1 MKTRTVSSLLAG
13 ALLVSLAACAAV
25 PARPPA
31 NAMPDAVRLAPERHF
46 VVTVRDAPR
55 RKAASSGYG
64 RNRATY
70 GPGSAARA
78 AAAGIAED
86 YGLQEAASWPIGLL
100 GVHCIVYAVPPAADP
115 RELLARLSTDRRVES
130 AQPLVTFETQSSTS
144 YNDPYARLQNSLALL
159 NVPQAQQWSRGSGVR
174 VAIVDTGVDTAHPD
188 LQGRIATVRNYVD
201 ADAPAFAADAHGTA
215 VAGVIAAVANNGIGI
230 AGIAPD
236 VRLLVYKACW
246 QDQTRPGSAVCNSF
260 TLAQSIAAAIEA
272 KADVVNLSLAGP
284 PDPLLARIVAKGQ
297 GRGAVFVGAAPPD
310 GASSGFPGNV
320 AGVLTVD
327 APGRRSGAP
336 AAIVAP
342 GLEVLTLV
350 PGARYDFAS
359 GSSLAA
365 AHTSGVVALM
375 RQLDPKLRADDVA
388 QVLASTSHAVASPG
402 GRFVAIDACA
412 ALVAVRKQGLCG
424 SSGQASVAQDR
435 ARTPND

>member
-1 MKTRTVSSLLAG
+1 VTTRTVSSLLAG
-13 ALLVSLAACAAV
+13 ALVVSLAACAAE

-31 NAMPDAVRLAPERHF
+31 NAMPDAVRMAPERHF

-55 RKAASSGYG
+55 RKTPGYRRSRAAGYG
-64 RNRATY
+64 PSN
-70 GPGSAARA
+70 AARD
-78 AAAGIAED
+78 AAAGIATD

-100 GVHCIVYAVPPAADP
+100 GVHCIVYAAPATVDP
-115 RELLARLSTDRRVES
+115 RDLLARLSSDRRVES
-130 AQPLVTFETQSSTS
+130 AQRLVTFETQSSTS

-159 NVPQAQQWSRGSGVR
+159 NVPQAQQWSRGRGVR

-188 LQGRIATVRNYVD
+188 LQGRTATVHNFVD
-201 ADAPAFAADAHGTA
+201 TDAAAFGTDAHGTA

-246 QDQTRPGSAVCNSF
+246 HDAAESSAVCNSF
-260 TLAQSIAAAIEA
+260 TLAQSIAAAVEA
-272 KADVVNLSLAGP
+272 EADVVNLSFAGP

-297 GRGAVFVGAAPPD
+297 RQGAVFVGAAPPD
-310 GASSGFPGNV
+310 GAATGFPGNV
-320 AGVLTVD
+320 PGVVTVD
-327 APGRRSGAP
+327 APGRRTGTP

-342 GLEVLTLV
+342 GLDVLTLV
-350 PGARYDFAS
+350 PGAHYDFAS

-375 RQLDPKLRADDVA
+375 LQLDPNLQPDAVA
-388 QVLASTSHAVASPG
+388 RLLASTSHAVESPG

-412 ALVAVRKQGLCG
+412 ALVAVRKQGRCAG
-424 SSGQASVAQDR
+424 PDAARVAQDR
-435 ARTPND
+435 GSRPND